1 MAAPKPSAREVSA
14 NGVDF
19 TVLEAGSGPLALC
32 LHGFPD
38 SAHSWRHL
46 LPALAEA
53 GFHAVAPFM
62 RGYAPTAV
70 PEDGCFSLGA
80 LVADAN
86 ALHEALAA
94 DDQAVLI
101 GADWGAE
108 AAYGAAAFAP
118 ERWRRL
124 VTLAIPPLTM
134 DARLFTDF
142 DQLRRFFYMFL
153 FTQPLAEELVAADEM
168 AFLDRLWEDWSP
180 GYGAAE
186 DLALVKDS
194 LREQEPTCR
203 PRSATTA
210 PPSVL
215 RRSPARTS
223 RRSSERW
230 PRRRRSRPCICMEPA
245 TAASASISSGT
256 PRRSSRPAHASRSSR
271 APGTSS
277 TWRSPTRSMPRSWA
291 GSDISSERG
300 RLPAPVADRRSRAFC
315 RLFRS

>member
-1 MAAPKPSAREVSA
+1 MAAPEPASREVSA
-14 NGVDF
+14 NGVEF
-19 TVLEAGSGPLALC
+19 GVLETGSGPLALC

-86 ALHEALAA
+86 ALHEALGA
-94 DDQAVLI
+94 DEQAVLI
-101 GADWGAE
+101 GCDWGAE

-124 VTLAIPPLTM
+124 VTLAIPPLSM

-153 FTQPLAEELVAADEM
+153 FTLPVAEEMVAAGEM
-168 AFLDRLWEDWSP
+168 SFLDRLWEEWSP
-180 GYGAAE
+180 GYDATD
-186 DLALVKDS
+186 DLALVKDC
-194 LREQEPTCR
+194 LRERPNLSAAIDYYRAALGAPAESCANFEAEQRALAETPPQPTLYLHGDRDGCIGVDLVGD
-203 PRSATTA
+203 AEA
-210 PPSVL
+210 QL
-215 RRSPARTS
+215 SPGS
-223 RRSSERW
+223 RL
-230 PRRRRSRPCICMEPA
+230 
-245 TAASASISSGT
+245 SIVEG
-256 PRRSSRPAHASRSSR
+256 
-271 APGTSS
+271 
-277 TWRSPTRSMPRSWA
+277 A
-291 GSDISSERG
+291 GHFLHLEKPDEVNAEILG
-300 RLPAPVADRRSRAFC
+300 WV
-315 RLFRS
+315 

>member
-1 MAAPKPSAREVSA
+1 VAAPKPSAREISA

-38 SAHSWRHL
+38 SAHSWRYL

-53 GFHAVAPFM
+53 GLHAVAPFM

-86 ALHEALAA
+86 GLHEALGA

-101 GADWGAE
+101 GCDWGAE

-124 VTLAIPPLTM
+124 VTLAIPPLSM

-153 FTQPLAEELVAADEM
+153 FTQPVAEEVVAADEM

-186 DLALVKDS
+186 DLALLKDS
-194 LREQEPTCR
+194 LRERANLSAAIGYYRAALGAPAESCGNFEAEQRALAETPPQPTLYLHGARDGCIGVDLVR
-203 PRSATTA
+203 GAEA
-210 PPSVL
+210 QL
-215 RRSPARTS
+215 SPGS
-223 RRSSERW
+223 RL
-230 PRRRRSRPCICMEPA
+230 
-245 TAASASISSGT
+245 SIVEG
-256 PRRSSRPAHASRSSR
+256 
-271 APGTSS
+271 
-277 TWRSPTRSMPRSWA
+277 A
-291 GSDISSERG
+291 GHFLHLEKPDEVNAEILG
-300 RLPAPVADRRSRAFC
+300 WV
-315 RLFRS
+315 

>member
-1 MAAPKPSAREVSA
+1 
-14 NGVDF
+14 
-19 TVLEAGSGPLALC
+19 
-32 LHGFPD
+32 
-38 SAHSWRHL
+38 
-46 LPALAEA
+46 
-53 GFHAVAPFM
+53 M

-70 PEDGCFSLGA
+70 PDDGCFSLGA

-180 GYGAAE
+180 GYAAAE

-194 LREQEPTCR
+194 LGERANLSAAIGYYRAALGAPAESCANFEAEQRALAETPPQPTLYLHGARDGCIGVDLVR
-203 PRSATTA
+203 DAEA
-210 PPSVL
+210 QL
-215 RRSPARTS
+215 SPGS
-223 RRSSERW
+223 RL
-230 PRRRRSRPCICMEPA
+230 
-245 TAASASISSGT
+245 SIVEG
-256 PRRSSRPAHASRSSR
+256 
-271 APGTSS
+271 
-277 TWRSPTRSMPRSWA
+277 A
-291 GSDISSERG
+291 GHFLHLEKPDQVNAEILG
-300 RLPAPVADRRSRAFC
+300 WV
-315 RLFRS
+315 

>member
-1 MAAPKPSAREVSA
+1 MAAPELASREISA
-14 NGVDF
+14 NGVEF

-38 SAHSWRHL
+38 SARSWRHL

-86 ALHEALAA
+86 GLHEALGA
-94 DDQAVLI
+94 DEQAVLI
-101 GADWGAE
+101 GCDWGAE

-124 VTLAIPPLTM
+124 VTLAIPPLST
-134 DARLFTDF
+134 DAKLFTDF

-153 FTQPLAEELVAADEM
+153 FTQPVAEEVVAADEM

-180 GYGAAE
+180 GYDAAD
-186 DLALVKDS
+186 DLALVKDC
-194 LREQEPTCR
+194 LRDR
-203 PRSATTA
+203 ANLSAAIGYYRAALGA
-210 PPSVL
+210 P
-215 RRSPARTS
+215 AQ
-223 RRSSERW
+223 
-230 PRRRRSRPCICMEPA
+230 
-245 TAASASISSGT
+245 
-256 PRRSSRPAHASRSSR
+256 SRSGFEAEQRALAETPPQPTLYLHGDRDGCIGVDLVRDAEAQLSPGSR
-271 APGTSS
+271 LSIVEGTGHFLHLEKPDEVNAEILG
-277 TWRSPTRSMPRSWA
+277 W
-291 GSDISSERG
+291 
-300 RLPAPVADRRSRAFC
+300 V
-315 RLFRS
+315 